1 MESVLEFSTEL
12 NNMKYEDQKKTD
24 FDLPKVIS
32 LNSEDIEESK
42 KLTAEEQLQKSL
54 SDGTLRTSIRLAPES
69 RIIKDNP
76 EIQAEE

>member
-1 MESVLEFSTEL
+1 
-12 NNMKYEDQKKTD
+12 
-24 FDLPKVIS
+24 LPKVIS
-32 LNSEDIEESK
+32 LNSEDNEESK

-54 SDGTLRTSIRLAPES
+54 LDGTLRTSIRLAPES

>member
-1 MESVLEFSTEL
+1 
-12 NNMKYEDQKKTD
+12 MKYEDQKKTD

-32 LNSEDIEESK
+32 LNSEDNEESK

-54 SDGTLRTSIRLAPES
+54 LDGALRTSIRLAPES